1 MSKALAL
8 VQSLHCS
15 FRVFCDWSDGTTTL
29 GSSLF
34 IVTWRRKWLYYR
46 SFFSIIIIFT
56 IGMKAALSIASERF
70 TWRYT
75 CNWVSQVGGWME
87 TWKDRAALMW
97 SMWNS
102 KLNPNNPGVNPT
114 WIRSNRL
121 RHERTTHPSWAKCS
135 CNINRRMFSYH
146 IEPLSLFSHQS
157 PWSHGQQVSPWKTG
171 WGQQVNMGLWFTW
184 EIPEAEREQRSVT
197 SWL

>member
-1 MSKALAL
+1 MEPQHSSAAYSVSPGEENDCITVYFFYFIFFYHRDESGLINCFREVHVKIYLQL
-8 VQSLHCS
+8 SLS
-15 FRVFCDWSDGTTTL
+15 G
-29 GSSLF
+29 
-34 IVTWRRKWLYYR
+34 
-46 SFFSIIIIFT
+46 
-56 IGMKAALSIASERF
+56 
-70 TWRYT
+70 
-75 CNWVSQVGGWME
+75 GGWME

-97 SMWNS
+97 SMWNPQ
-102 KLNPNNPGVNPT
+102 LNPNNPGVNPT

-121 RHERTTHPSWAKCS
+121 RHERTAHPSWAKRS

-157 PWSHGQQVSPWKTG
+157 PWSHGQQVSLWKTG